1 MSLMIKSEISKEF
14 FQEEDALKGFK
25 TAVENNQV
33 RLAMQILT
41 EIVDAFAEGFDV
53 IFSES
58 EDQTDEPK
66 VEEQKQPE
74 KKTSN
79 KKSETKEQTVKTE
92 QQ

>member
-1 MSLMIKSEISKEF
+1 MIKSEISKEF

-25 TAVENNQV
+25 KAVENNQV